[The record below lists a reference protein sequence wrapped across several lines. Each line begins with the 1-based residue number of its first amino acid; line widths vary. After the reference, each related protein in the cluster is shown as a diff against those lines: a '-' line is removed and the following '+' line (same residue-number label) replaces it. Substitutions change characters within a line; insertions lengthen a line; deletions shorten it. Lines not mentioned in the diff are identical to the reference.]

1 VIAGRAREWS
11 TIGLYRLRGDRVAE
25 CRLMPF
31 DQTEFDSIWN
41 GEEAPGSKDRG
52 TERGDARARGP

>member
-11 TIGLYRLRGDRVAE
+11 TIGLYRLRGDRLAE

-31 DQTEFDSIWN
+31 DQMDFDSIWN
-41 GEEAPGSKDRG
+41 GEGGPGGEDRG
-52 TERGDARARGP
+52 TEAGGARAGGR